1 MALTIETIISLC
13 KRRGFIFQSSEIYGG
28 LASTYDYGPLGAVL
42 KRNIK
47 DAWWR
52 AMVDERDDIEG
63 LDASI
68 LMHPRV
74 WEASGH
80 VENFNDPLV
89 DCKACRKRFRA
100 DRIWVVSLIGP
111 DGEDWGEVG
120 PIEAGSAPDA
130 VEAAIHKEYKKKGAP
145 EGLQTNPRTVAE
157 VPQSKHTRCPECGG
171 ELTESRE
178 FNMMFRTT
186 LGAVEETGLSVYLRP
201 ETAQGIFANFDNVL
215 TSMRRKLPFGI
226 AQIGKSFRNE
236 VTTKS
241 FIFRTLEF
249 EQMELEYFVMP
260 GEDMDMYDYWRNQ
273 RFNWYKRYG
282 MNPDNLRLRDHER
295 SELAHYAKGCC
306 DVEYKFPFGW
316 SELEGIAN
324 RTDFDLKQHAKF
336 SGKRLEY
343 YDQPNDRHVVPYVI
357 EPSAGVD
364 RSLLAFLCNAYEEE
378 QLENGPRV
386 VMRFHPDLAP
396 LKAAVF
402 PLLRNRP
409 ELVEKGKA
417 LAADLRKS
425 FPARYDDTAAIGKL
439 YRRQDEIG
447 TPLGITVDVE
457 SLEDQCVTV
466 RHRDTMVQDRVP
478 MERLA
483 EFCTDKLNLM
493 RQEFT
498 R

>member
-13 KRRGFIFQSSEIYGG
+13 KRRGFVFQSSEIYGG

-111 DGEDWGEVG
+111 NGEDWGEVG

-130 VEAAIHKEYKKKGAP
+130 IEAAIHKEYKKKGAP

-157 VPQSKHTRCPECGG
+157 VPQSKRTRCPECGG
-171 ELTESRE
+171 ELTEARE

-186 LGAVEETGLSVYLRP
+186 LGAVEETGLSVYMRP
-201 ETAQGIFANFDNVL
+201 ETAQGIFVNFDNVQ

-260 GEDMDMYDYWRNQ
+260 GEDMEMYDYWRNQ

-282 MNPDNLRLRDHER
+282 MNPDNLRLRDHEK

-324 RTDFDLKQHAKF
+324 RTDFDLKQHAKC
-336 SGKRLEY
+336 SGKRMEY

-417 LAADLRKS
+417 LAADLRKF

-466 RHRDTMVQDRVP
+466 RHRDTMVQDRIP

-493 RQEFT
+493 RQEFS